1 MESESKQPEQP
12 EVSDDADS
20 LPQAQA
26 EDREK
31 AEQYLAGWQRAQAD
45 YQNLKRR
52 TEQEKEEA
60 VGFAN
65 AMLILGLLPV
75 LDDMERA
82 FATISTELAGLTWV
96 DGIRL
101 IYRKLRAALE
111 ANGLSEIEAVG
122 RPFDPNLHEA
132 VVHQE
137 GEEGVVLAELQKGYK
152 LHDRVIRPTMVVVG
166 KSGEAPESSTEQS
179 STEQGG

>member
-1 MESESKQPEQP
+1 MEPEATQPEQP
-12 EVSDDADS
+12 EVADDVDS
-20 LPQAQA
+20 LRQAQS

-31 AEQYLAGWQRAQAD
+31 AEQLLAGWQRAQAD

-60 VGFAN
+60 ARFAN

-111 ANGLSEIEAVG
+111 TNGLGEIQAVG
-122 RPFDPNLHEA
+122 QPFDPNLHEA

-166 KSGEAPESSTEQS
+166 RSGEASKEAPESSTEQ
-179 STEQGG
+179 GG

>member
-1 MESESKQPEQP
+1 MEPEAKQPEQP
-12 EVSDDADS
+12 EVADDVDS
-20 LPQAQA
+20 LRQALS

-60 VGFAN
+60 IRFAN

-111 ANGLSEIEAVG
+111 ANGLSEIQAVG
-122 RPFDPNLHEA
+122 QPFDPNLHEA
-132 VVHQE
+132 VVDQE
-137 GEEGVVLAELQKGYK
+137 GAEGVVLSELQKGYK

-166 KSGEAPESSTEQS
+166 RSGGEGQEAPESSTEQ
-179 STEQGG
+179 GG

>member
-1 MESESKQPEQP
+1 MESEAEQPEQP
-12 EVSDDADS
+12 EIADDIDS
-20 LPQAQA
+20 LRQALA

-60 VGFAN
+60 VSFAN

-82 FATISTELAGLTWV
+82 FATLSTDLAGFTWV

-122 RPFDPNLHEA
+122 QPFDPNLHEA
-132 VVHQE
+132 VVHQD
-137 GEEGVVLAELQKGYK
+137 GKDGQVLSELQKGYK

-166 KSGEAPESSTEQS
+166 RSGEKSQEAPESSTEQ
-179 STEQGG
+179 GG

>member
-1 MESESKQPEQP
+1 MDSEETQPEQP
-12 EVSDDADS
+12 EAADDADP
-20 LPQAQA
+20 LRQALA

-111 ANGLSEIEAVG
+111 ASGLSEIHAVG
-122 RPFDPNLHEA
+122 QPFDPNLHEA

-137 GEEGVVLAELQKGYK
+137 GEEGQVLAELQKGYK

-166 KSGEAPESSTEQS
+166 KSGEESREAPESSTEQ
-179 STEQGG
+179 GG

>member
-1 MESESKQPEQP
+1 MEPEAKQPEQP
-12 EVSDDADS
+12 EVADDVDS
-20 LPQAQA
+20 LRQALS

-60 VGFAN
+60 IRFAN

-111 ANGLSEIEAVG
+111 ANGLSEIQAVG
-122 RPFDPNLHEA
+122 QPFDPNLHEA

-137 GEEGVVLAELQKGYK
+137 GEEGVVLSELQKGYK

-166 KSGEAPESSTEQS
+166 RSGGEGQAAPESSTEQ
-179 STEQGG
+179 GG